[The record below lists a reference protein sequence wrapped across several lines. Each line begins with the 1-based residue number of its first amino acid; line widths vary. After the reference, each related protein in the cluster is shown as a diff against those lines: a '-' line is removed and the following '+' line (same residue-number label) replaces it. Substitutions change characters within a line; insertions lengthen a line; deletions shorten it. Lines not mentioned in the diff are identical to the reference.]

1 MSRLKPISPAS
12 AIEKTKQ
19 MYNSV
24 ALEIGKVPD
33 MLQIMGNSSD
43 VLKAYLDFAN
53 TIRRMKLDDGL
64 QELIALVVAEANGCS
79 YCLSAH
85 MYFARRLKIDSD
97 TCLAARSAEAPDTR
111 VDSVLK
117 FARAL
122 VIHHGHV
129 TNEELNSVR
138 EAGFNESQITE
149 IIAVVALNI
158 FSNYFNAVALPE
170 IDFPN
175 IETRSFKTAD
185 SLFVNEGRIYRTFH
199 NDDNANR
206 KN

>member
-1 MSRLKPISPAS
+1 M
-12 AIEKTKQ
+12 
-19 MYNSV
+19 
-24 ALEIGKVPD
+24 GKVPN
-33 MLQIMGNSSD
+33 MLQIMGNSPD
-43 VLKAYLDFAN
+43 VLKAYLDFAS
-53 TIRRMKLDDGL
+53 TINRISLDEVL

-79 YCLSAH
+79 YCLSSH
-85 MYFARRLKIDSD
+85 TYFARRLKVDSD
-97 TCLAARSAEAPDTR
+97 TCLAARSAEALDSR

-170 IDFPN
+170 IDFPH
-175 IETRSFKTAD
+175 IETRSFKTVD
-185 SLFVNEGRIYRTFH
+185 SLFVNEGRIYQTFN

>member
-1 MSRLKPISPAS
+1 MSRLKPVSPTLS
-12 AIEKTKQ
+12 TGKTQEIYK
-19 MYNSV
+19 SV
-24 ALEIGKVPD
+24 ASEMGKVPN
-33 MLQIMGNSSD
+33 MLQIMGNSPD
-43 VLKAYLDFAN
+43 VLKAYLDFAS
-53 TIRRMKLDDGL
+53 TINRISLDEVL

-79 YCLSAH
+79 YCLSSH
-85 MYFARRLKIDSD
+85 TYFARRLKVDSD
-97 TCLAARSAEAPDTR
+97 TCLAARSAEALDSR

-138 EAGFNESQITE
+138 EAGFSESQITE

-170 IDFPN
+170 IDFPH
-175 IETRSFKTAD
+175 IETRSFKTVD
-185 SLFVNEGRIYRTFH
+185 SLFVNEGRIYQTFN